1 MSSLDNIESADGKK
15 GIDRIDIL
23 ISQVK
28 LYRDSDNITEAQRKF
43 ELTQIIQTLEI
54 SLMEAR
60 NKEKKLYNKVDL
72 IKERVVL
79 LYDQKTYWEEEV
91 VNMQLEQD
99 EANMAYY
106 QRHKQKIIQDAETN
120 SAILFNRSS
129 NKHRDD
135 HKDTFKTVIVGS
147 INSILPEDTPISE
160 KRNGSTVVTPESK
173 AKTKSGSK
181 KVNYLGLGRFLEG
194 VRKRARYE
202 EKRKAKKDLGFVYPP
217 RDYTSSD
224 PNDDASFD
232 QSD

>member
-129 NKHRDD
+129 NKPRD
-135 HKDTFKTVIVGS
+135 
-147 INSILPEDTPISE
+147 SE